1 MPILAPERRLKI
13 GDRSVTDSTKDFSNG
28 QQENKTGQSHT
39 DNGRI
44 TLGEIDRKA
53 LDMIAAIRSLLESG
67 YVPTEYHSASQ
78 ELVLVGPDAT
88 RTQLKGISREV
99 IEFLSV
105 K

>member
-1 MPILAPERRLKI
+1 MPILAPERRLNM
-13 GDRSVTDSTKDFSNG
+13 GDRSVTESTEDFRSG
-28 QQENKTGQSHT
+28 QQNNMAGQNHT